1 MPSLSVRAGWAAAQ
15 MKANPLLWL
24 AILFVCSATA
34 GAQTADITLRQLNH
48 RVFAATDGA
57 PADIVALAQTTD
69 GTLWIG
75 GRTGLAR
82 FDGMRFVPYPGPS
95 EEPLRQTN
103 ISALFAAPDGSLWI
117 GFRPSGAAV
126 LKHGR
131 VTRYGKADGVPD
143 GAVQQ
148 FALDPDGALWV
159 AARLGVAR
167 LEGGQWTKVA
177 GEPQLNTPY
186 GVLVDRVGTLWV
198 ATVDGLRARRVDE
211 DRFREVDR
219 RVYFGPRGLLLTEA
233 PDGRIWAAAGHEL
246 VRLDPMQIEV
256 DGVLTL
262 PDMSGGPLL
271 FDAKGDL
278 WTADPQKRELLR
290 IAFEDLTRPD
300 GRGVIDP
307 QRFTRAD
314 GLSAGRVYALLEDRE
329 RNVWVATN
337 TALHRFS
344 RSNVVRDTVPPC
356 AELGLQPPAF
366 AAGDAGALWV
376 VCDNVSEGHLNEI
389 RDGQV
394 VSRRISPPFSVAYR
408 DGDGTVWFGGATTL
422 ARVEDDRIVVTE
434 ELPAHV
440 RGRPLQALLSDGSG
454 GMWVSVTRRGTF
466 HVVGGKWVENGNLA
480 LPAEPAYVQIADESG
495 VLWFGYTNSRIARIN
510 GRDVQLFD
518 AKQGLHVGN
527 VLSMLAEDGALW
539 VGGELGFGRF
549 DGKHFVPILHP
560 SGQSYEGVSG
570 IVRSRDGDLWL
581 NGIAGISRIAR
592 GEIEQLQ
599 RDPAHRAT
607 SETFNYLDG
616 VPGTAV
622 QLRPQPSAIE
632 TTDGRIWFS
641 MTGGIVSIDPTQLA
655 RNTLP
660 PPVTI
665 WSVASGTEHFAT
677 GGSALRLPV
686 HTTALQIGY
695 SAGSLSVPERV
706 QFRYRL
712 EGLDRNWHDAG
723 NRREAHYTNLG
734 PGNYTFRVIA
744 SNNDGVWNET
754 GAALAFT
761 IAPAFYQTR
770 WFHALCALACVAILA
785 ALYRVR
791 VQRVA
796 LQVRERLEAR
806 LAERERIARDLH
818 DTLLQGMQGLI
829 WRFQAAANDMPAN
842 TPTRQLIEQSLDR
855 ADKLLGE
862 SRDKVKD
869 LRPAEDDVIEIAQA
883 LAAEGEQ
890 LAQLHQAKFRASV
903 QGAPRD
909 LHPIVREEGFLIG
922 REALTNAFRHAGAA
936 SIEAEVA
943 YGDGVLHLRVRDDG
957 QGIDATVLHA
967 GGRPG
972 HFGLVGMRER
982 ARKLGAHLE
991 VWSKPGAGTEVE
1003 LRVPANVAYR
1013 PPQLEPSRGSRAWLG
1028 LFSSAREH

>member
-1 MPSLSVRAGWAAAQ
+1 MPPLSVRAEWAAAL
-15 MKANPLLWL
+15 MKAIPLFWL
-24 AILFVCSATA
+24 AVLLVCPTTA
-34 GAQTADITLRQLNH
+34 GAQTDDLTLRQLNH

-82 FDGMRFVPYPGPS
+82 FDGMHFVPYPGPS

-117 GFRPSGAAV
+117 GFRPSGVAV
-126 LKHGR
+126 LKHGQ
-131 VTRYGKADGVPD
+131 VTRYGKDDGVPD

-148 FALDPDGALWV
+148 FALDRDGALWM

-167 LEGGQWTKVA
+167 FAGGQWTRVA
-177 GEPQLNTPY
+177 SEPELNTPY
-186 GVLVDRVGTLWV
+186 GVLIDRAGTLWV
-198 ATVDGLRARRVDE
+198 ATVDGLRARRADE
-211 DRFREVDR
+211 DRFREVDTR
-219 RVYFGPRGLLLTEA
+219 QYFGPRGLLLTAA
-233 PDGRIWAAAGHEL
+233 PDGKIWAAAGSEL
-246 VRLDPMQIEV
+246 VRLDPSQVRV
-256 DGVLTL
+256 DAALTVPEL
-262 PDMSGGPLL
+262 AGGPLL
-271 FDAKGDL
+271 FAASGDL
-278 WTADPQKRELLR
+278 WTADPQRRELLR
-290 IAFEDLTRPD
+290 IAAANLNRGDDRDLN
-300 GRGVIDP
+300 VSP
-307 QRFTRAD
+307 QKFSRAD
-314 GLSAGRVYALLEDRE
+314 GLSAGRVHALLEDRE
-329 RNVWVATN
+329 RNIWVATN

-356 AELGLQPPAF
+356 SELGLQPPAF

-389 RDGQV
+389 RDGNV
-394 VSRRISPPFSVAYR
+394 ISRQISPSFSVAYR
-408 DGDGTVWFGGATTL
+408 DGDGTVWFGGPTTI
-422 ARVEDDRIVVTE
+422 ARIENDRIVVKQ

-440 RGRPLQALLSDGSG
+440 RGRPLQALLRDGNG

-466 HVVGGKWVENGNLA
+466 HVVGGEWVENGK
-480 LPAEPAYVQIADESG
+480 LPLPREPAYVQIADESG
-495 VLWFGYTNSRIARIN
+495 ALWFGYTNSRIARIN
-510 GRDVQLFD
+510 GREVQMFD

-527 VLSMLAEDGALW
+527 VLSMLAEDGVLW
-539 VGGELGFGRF
+539 VGGELGFARF
-549 DGKHFVPILHP
+549 DGKRFEPILGP
-560 SGQSYEGVSG
+560 SGRPYEGVSG

-581 NGIAGISRIAR
+581 NGIAGISHIGR
-592 GEIEQLQ
+592 GRL
-599 RDPAHRAT
+599 
-607 SETFNYLDG
+607 ETFNYLDG

-641 MTGGIVSIDPTQLA
+641 MTGGIVSIDPAQLA
-655 RNTLP
+655 RNTVP

-665 WSVASGTEHFAT
+665 WSVASGSQHFVNV
-677 GGSALRLPV
+677 GSALRLPV

-712 EGLDRNWHDAG
+712 EGLDRDWQDVG
-723 NRREAHYTNLG
+723 SRREAHYTNLG

-744 SNNDGVWNET
+744 SNNDGVWNEA

-770 WFHALCALACVAILA
+770 WFYALFVLACVAMLA

-791 VQRVA
+791 MQRVA
-796 LQVRERLEAR
+796 LQVRGRLEAR

-842 TPTRQLIEQSLDR
+842 EPTRQLIEQSLDR

-869 LRPAEDDVIEIAQA
+869 LRPAEDDVIELAQA

-890 LAQLHQAKFRASV
+890 LAQLHHAKFRVSV
-903 QGAPRD
+903 QGTPRD

-922 REALTNAFRHAGAA
+922 REALTNAFRHAGAGG
-936 SIEAEVA
+936 IEAEVA
-943 YGDGVLHLRVRDDG
+943 YGDGALHVRVRDDG
-957 QGIDATVLHA
+957 RGISPTILSA

-982 ARKLGAHLE
+982 AKKLGAHLE

-1013 PPQLEPSRGSRAWLG
+1013 PPQPEATRGLRTRLG